1 MRLSSSNNAWN
12 ANWNENNSN
21 WNLNNNNKSNSNS
34 NNCVVNIYSKDMITL
49 QDVFEAYFECRKRK
63 RKTINAIEFE
73 LDYANNC
80 YQLWQDI
87 LNKEYEIGQSITFVI
102 LKPKPREI
110 FAANFR
116 DRVVH
121 HLLMRRLEPLFEV
134 EFINNTFN
142 CRKNKGVLYGVNVLQ
157 NCIKECSNNFT
168 KNCYIAKFDL
178 SGFFTSIDKT
188 ILLQKTKTFV
198 LEKYRGDDID
208 TILYLTEKIIM
219 HCPQNN
225 CIRKTAL
232 SSWKLIPA
240 SKSLFSVGNNLGL
253 PIGNLTSQIFANFY
267 LNEFDHLMVNKF
279 KYYGRYVDDFF
290 VVVENKLDILLFI
303 SQMKDFLLEK
313 IHVKLHPKK
322 IYIQDYGK
330 GCDFIGST
338 VKGRII
344 YVGRRTIRNCN
355 HSILGFNHVSK
366 RNLLQRARSFMSSLN
381 SFYGF
386 IKPRAAYRIS
396 QNLLRTIDDKWW
408 DCLTYANQM
417 FHIKESLDSR
427 KQIIKHLKTNCHGKN
442 NRLNE

>member
-1 MRLSSSNNAWN
+1 
-12 ANWNENNSN
+12 
-21 WNLNNNNKSNSNS
+21 
-34 NNCVVNIYSKDMITL
+34 MITL

-73 LDYANNC
+73 LDYVNNC

-87 LNKEYEIGQSITFVI
+87 LNRKYQIGQSITFII

-121 HLLMRRLEPLFEV
+121 HLLMRRLEPLFEA
-134 EFINNTFN
+134 EFISNTFN
-142 CRKNKGVLYGVNVLQ
+142 CRKNKGVLYGVNALQ
-157 NCIKECSNNFT
+157 NCIRECSNDYT
-168 KNCYIAKFDL
+168 ENCYISKFDL

-188 ILLQKTKTFV
+188 ILWQKVKKFI
-198 LEKYRGDDID
+198 LEHYKQNDID
-208 TILYLTEKIIM
+208 IILYLSEMIIK

-225 CIRKTAL
+225 CRRKTPP
-232 SSWKLIPA
+232 SSWRLIPA
-240 SKSLFSVGNNLGL
+240 FKSLFSVGDNLGL

-267 LNEFDHLMVNKF
+267 LNEFDHLMTNKF

-290 VVVENKLDILLFI
+290 VVVKNKLDILLFI
-303 SQMKDFLLEK
+303 SQMKDFLQDN
-313 IHVKLHPKK
+313 IHVKVHPKK

-338 VKGRII
+338 VKGKIL
-344 YVGRRTIRNCN
+344 YVGNRTIRNCN
-355 HSILGFNHVSK
+355 ASILGFNNVSK
-366 RNLLQRARSFMSSLN
+366 VNLKQRVFSFISSLN

-386 IKPRAAYRIS
+386 LKQRAAYKIS
-396 QNLLRTIDDKWW
+396 QNLSHMIADKWW
-408 DCLTYANQM
+408 DCLTYDGQI

-427 KQIIKHLKTNCHGKN
+427 KQIINKLKTNCHGKKY
-442 NRLNE
+442 RLNK